1 MGISVLGP
9 LAVDG
14 VSVTLTRRDRIVL
27 AALAMT
33 PGEVLSSDRLADA
46 LWPGRPPTTWNK
58 VVQGCVV
65 RLRKLLGTGAIETL
79 PQGYRLSVPPDDVDM
94 HRFERLLSR
103 ASELLALGESDR
115 ARFVADEALAL
126 WKGQPLLDL
135 VDWDAGRMEGN
146 RLTQRWQDAQELR
159 IEAAIKAGGQVV
171 AEAQL
176 LVDRE
181 PLRERRWALLALALY
196 RAGRQGEALRTIRQV
211 RRELDTKLGIDPSP
225 EIVELERAIL
235 NQDDSLLPVE
245 ALAAQSGACPYPGLV
260 PYQVQ
265 DSDSFFGREADT
277 QNCLGRLAE
286 RKIVA
291 VVGPSGSGKSSLV
304 RAGIAATLRR
314 QGERASVVTPGVHP
328 LDVLSDVDASK
339 GSAVLIV
346 DQFEETFS
354 LCDDP
359 KERAQFFA
367 ALARY
372 ADASGLVIA
381 LRADRLGELSAYPE
395 MAQLIERGL
404 YLLRAMDDEELRA
417 AITAPARQSGLLLEP
432 GLVDLLVR
440 EVEGEPGAL
449 PLLSHALRQAWE
461 RREGRT
467 ITVAGYQ
474 ATGGIRGAVA
484 KSAED
489 VYEAVPVEDRPLLRD
504 LLLRL
509 VAPGLE
515 GEPVRGPVARRLL
528 ASDPQHD
535 ELIELLVGARLVT
548 SDDGVVELAHEALA
562 RAWPRL
568 RGWLDDDSEGQR
580 IRRHLTGAA
589 DAWDALGRPDT
600 ELYRGVRLRQTL
612 EWRERATPDL
622 TVVEQHF
629 ITAAEAHA
637 EEERRSA
644 ASSGAAAEA
653 SQPPASRT
661 ARRRCCPPPRRD
673 PRGPCSSTPSRPST

>member
-1 MGISVLGP
+1 
-9 LAVDG
+9 
-14 VSVTLTRRDRIVL
+14 
-27 AALAMT
+27 
-33 PGEVLSSDRLADA
+33 
-46 LWPGRPPTTWNK
+46 
-58 VVQGCVV
+58 
-65 RLRKLLGTGAIETL
+65 
-79 PQGYRLSVPPDDVDM
+79 
-94 HRFERLLSR
+94 
-103 ASELLALGESDR
+103 
-115 ARFVADEALAL
+115 
-126 WKGQPLLDL
+126 
-135 VDWDAGRMEGN
+135 
-146 RLTQRWQDAQELR
+146 
-159 IEAAIKAGGQVV
+159 
-171 AEAQL
+171 
-176 LVDRE
+176 
-181 PLRERRWALLALALY
+181 
-196 RAGRQGEALRTIRQV
+196 
-211 RRELDTKLGIDPSP
+211 
-225 EIVELERAIL
+225 
-235 NQDDSLLPVE
+235 
-245 ALAAQSGACPYPGLV
+245 
-260 PYQVQ
+260 
-265 DSDSFFGREADT
+265 
-277 QNCLGRLAE
+277 
-286 RKIVA
+286 
-291 VVGPSGSGKSSLV
+291 
-304 RAGIAATLRR
+304 
-314 QGERASVVTPGVHP
+314 
-328 LDVLSDVDASK
+328 
-339 GSAVLIV
+339 
-346 DQFEETFS
+346 
-354 LCDDP
+354 
-359 KERAQFFA
+359 
-367 ALARY
+367 
-372 ADASGLVIA
+372 
-381 LRADRLGELSAYPE
+381 

-622 TVVEQHF
+622 TAVEQEF

-644 ASSGAAAEA
+644 AAQAQRQKRVNRRLRALLAGVAVLLLVATLAGLAAVRQADRAREA
-653 SQPPASRT
+653 TVAAD
-661 ARRRCCPPPRRD
+661 ARRVGTQALVEPDVDQSLLLAVAANDLDDSAETRASLLSALSKSPRVDPRHPRSGELVLQSGREPRRED
-673 PRGPCSSTPSRPST
+673 PGRVRRCQRRLVL